1 MAEKLSLDKKISPDV
16 LILISEDAARHY
28 KMIPLSLVG
37 NILDVGLVDP
47 NDVKAQE
54 ALNFLASR
62 NNLLTRV
69 SKISEDEWSNL
80 IKQYAG
86 LGEEVSEALEGL
98 RKELK
103 EERVL
108 LPETLTRGAKEE
120 QAPIIRM
127 VETILKHGIESR
139 ASDIHIEPLMKKLR
153 VRFRLDGV
161 LQTVVILPVEITPAI
176 VSRVKILSNLQIDE
190 TRRPQDGRFTTKVG
204 EKEVDLRVAVLPTAR
219 GEKVTMRILDP
230 AIGLKTLPEL
240 GIVGRNLE
248 VIERGIKKPFGMIL
262 MTGPTGS
269 GKSTTIYGILQ
280 ILNTENVNIVSLED
294 PVEYYV
300 DGVNQSQIRPELG
313 YTFASGLR
321 QILRQDPNIIVV
333 GEMRDSETA
342 GLAVQSALTGHL
354 VLSTLHTNDAV
365 GVIPRLMNMGVEPF
379 LLPSAL
385 NVALAQRLVRRLCP
399 DCKKETAASEPIKK
413 IILDAVEL
421 MPEEFKPKIFAKGEP
436 ASGGKGE
443 IKIYK
448 PVGCPK
454 CGNKGTKGRIAVFEL
469 LEMTPQL
476 EEIIMSGP
484 TESKILAEGKRQG
497 MVTMFQDGIMKVL
510 EGTIGFDELIQV
522 VSVTEE
528 SK

>member
-1 MAEKLSLDKKISPDV
+1 
-16 LILISEDAARHY
+16 
-28 KMIPLSLVG
+28 
-37 NILDVGLVDP
+37 
-47 NDVKAQE
+47 
-54 ALNFLASR
+54 
-62 NNLLTRV
+62 
-69 SKISEDEWSNL
+69 
-80 IKQYAG
+80 
-86 LGEEVSEALEGL
+86 
-98 RKELK
+98 
-103 EERVL
+103 
-108 LPETLTRGAKEE
+108 
-120 QAPIIRM
+120 M
-127 VETILKHGIESR
+127 VETILKHGIEYR

-342 GLAVQSALTGHL
+342 GLAVQSALTDIWSYL
-354 VLSTLHTNDAV
+354 LYTPMTL
-365 GVIPRLMNMGVEPF
+365 
-379 LLPSAL
+379 SAL
-385 NVALAQRLVRRLCP
+385 FPGL
-399 DCKKETAASEPIKK
+399 
-413 IILDAVEL
+413 
-421 MPEEFKPKIFAKGEP
+421 
-436 ASGGKGE
+436 
-443 IKIYK
+443 
-448 PVGCPK
+448 
-454 CGNKGTKGRIAVFEL
+454 
-469 LEMTPQL
+469 
-476 EEIIMSGP
+476 
-484 TESKILAEGKRQG
+484 
-497 MVTMFQDGIMKVL
+497 
-510 EGTIGFDELIQV
+510 
-522 VSVTEE
+522 
-528 SK
+528 